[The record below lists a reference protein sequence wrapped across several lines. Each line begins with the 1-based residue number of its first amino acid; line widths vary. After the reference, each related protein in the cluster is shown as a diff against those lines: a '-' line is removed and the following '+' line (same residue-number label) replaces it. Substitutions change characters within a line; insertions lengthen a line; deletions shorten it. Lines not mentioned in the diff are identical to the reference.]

1 MTMILSSGKII
12 NGSEWV
18 WNVNTDILNVDYF
31 GSFTANN
38 EKLTVYCGRTSG
50 VGINFNFQTNLNFL
64 CLNMGHKSVDH
75 WSFSYANQT

>member
-12 NGSEWV
+12 NGSGWV
-18 WNVNTDILNVDYF
+18 WYVSPDILDVEYF

-64 CLNMGHKSVDH
+64 CLRMGYQSFDN